1 MKSIITTLVATSL
14 FATLAA
20 TARTESKSRV
30 ITQGRAGYA
39 VLPVPQVQYPPKQQ
53 VRTTT
58 VALATEKPQ
67 QPATRLQ
74 TIGRAG
80 YQIMPIRSR

>member
-20 TARTESKSRV
+20 TAQTESKSRV

>member
-20 TARTESKSRV
+20 TAQTESKSRV
-30 ITQGRAGYA
+30 VNQGRAGYA
-39 VLPVPQVQYPPKQQ
+39 VLPRPQVQYPPKRQ

-74 TIGRAG
+74 IVGRAG
-80 YQIMPIRSR
+80 YQAMPTHSR